1 MTWFLACLALGV
13 LFSIW
18 YSQDCCCCKEDCSC
32 YYCEKRR
39 REERR
44 REKRNTGPTHSM
56 VCGTPYCGTP
66 YVQAQS
72 YQPPQP
78 VQPPQPPHQ
87 VSVPDPDALAELA
100 SKIHIEFVG
109 GPFDGAHC
117 FDYVDQDVATYQ
129 GEIVWATGYKK
140 SYYNFDGQNYF
151 WTERKEGWEQTG
163 YGQPGW
169 ELEGEDWRE
178 A

>member
-1 MTWFLACLALGV
+1 MIFFYFFGGLCTIVWLWDL
-13 LFSIW
+13 W
-18 YSQDCCCCKEDCSC
+18 KDQDPNWPRSEWDPNWPRGERASKKSKSKPKE
-32 YYCEKRR
+32 RF
-39 REERR
+39 
-44 REKRNTGPTHSM
+44 
-56 VCGTPYCGTP
+56 VCGTPYIM
-66 YVQAQS
+66 AQS
-72 YQPPQP
+72 YQSPQL

-87 VSVPDPDALAELA
+87 VSVPAPDTLAELA

-129 GEIVWATGYKK
+129 GEIVWVTGYKK

-151 WTERKEGWEQTG
+151 WTKRKEGWEQTG

-169 ELEGEDWRE
+169 ELEGEDWKE